1 MYWCVGNNNSFKI
14 KIDNFPFILES
25 SPSVEALPSAIM
37 DESPVN
43 PPPVDS
49 WEEEADKETEEGNS
63 IYWRLIFAFNNM
75 PKLVSA
81 GDP

>member
-1 MYWCVGNNNSFKI
+1 M
-14 KIDNFPFILES
+14 
-25 SPSVEALPSAIM
+25 EALPSAIM